1 METWW
6 LGPVKIL
13 RRMGNMSYQVV
24 HKPGEVWD
32 VHREFLKPYVHDDFM
47 GTTVP
52 LYFHKGT
59 TKDSGLSDP
68 SDQVE
73 TIKGHRMKNN
83 KLEFL
88 VQWEHQ
94 PGEDSW
100 EPATTFIQECST
112 KWLEYLKQTGLEAN
126 LSKLF

>member
-6 LGPVKIL
+6 LGPAKIL
-13 RRMGNMSYQVV
+13 RRVGASSYQVV

-32 VHREFLKPYVHDDFM
+32 VHRDFLKPYEHDDFL
-47 GTTVP
+47 GTAVP
-52 LYFHKGT
+52 LYYHRGT

-68 SDQVE
+68 TDLVHE
-73 TIKGHRMKNN
+73 IKEHRVRNG

-88 VQWEHQ
+88 VSWK
-94 PGEDSW
+94 EDPDEESW

-112 KWLEYLKQTGLEAN
+112 KWMEYITNLGLEAN
-126 LSKLF
+126 LTQLF